1 MYLRLSD
8 QFLFKQGLHL
18 DLAKT
23 GEIEQIGKTVI
34 APTVKVNLTEV
45 AKIMGGYGDERAQI
59 HTCLNTIF

>member
-34 APTVKVNLTEV
+34 APTVKVNLAEV
-45 AKIMGGYGDERAQI
+45 AKIMGGFGDERA
-59 HTCLNTIF
+59 